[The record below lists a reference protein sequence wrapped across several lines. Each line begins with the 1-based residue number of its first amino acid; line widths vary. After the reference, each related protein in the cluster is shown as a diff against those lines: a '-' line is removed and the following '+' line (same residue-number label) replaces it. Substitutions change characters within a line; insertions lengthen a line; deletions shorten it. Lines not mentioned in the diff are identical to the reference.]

1 MRPPD
6 ASAGAAWIRA
16 IARKEHASEWSLLSR
31 ESQLKRIGTMA
42 ENTTCEEL
50 EQRIALLENE
60 LARRKRAENSILA
73 LKGKIGGQGLYALL
87 VESATDGIWLLDKAF
102 MTVYVNPAMEKN
114 LGYEAQEMIG
124 RSWYDFGDPE
134 WVARAQ
140 ELEKRRESGIEE
152 PHQFLFIHKDG
163 RKVMTRIATTPL
175 YDENGEFT
183 GELGILSDITRQ
195 QEAAD
200 AMQVKDM
207 LNVVANSAGIGMCL
221 LNPDYTIEWYNDLLS
236 QWFGTL
242 EKVRGRNC
250 FEVFEAKNVVC
261 PDCPSRVSF
270 ETGETASVLHCNT
283 TTGAARTWAVT
294 ATPIRDA
301 GNNVIR
307 VVEIIQDITDQKRAE
322 DALRESNSQLEQAVT
337 RANEM
342 AVQTQA
348 ADIAKSR
355 FLTSMSHEIRT
366 PLNAIL
372 GFSQLMQGDPDLTLQ
387 QRQRV
392 ETINRSGEHLLA
404 LLNNILELS
413 KIDAGRQTL
422 QQKTFDLLA
431 LLDNLAIVFRQKAEI
446 KGLSFD
452 VEGIDCLP
460 RYIVGDEQKLRQ
472 VLTNLLSNA
481 VKFTLA
487 GGIRLQARVKAA
499 GMRMAVLV
507 EDTGPGIRAEE
518 MDLLFMAFEQAEAG
532 RSNGSGS
539 GLGLAISQQY
549 ARLMGGDVSITSKEG
564 RGSVFCLD
572 IPVKPGTTVVTAKI
586 PDARQLRRIEA
597 VQPRYRVLVVDDTE
611 LSRRFLVMMLKRAG
625 FDVSEADSGS
635 RAVAVFS
642 GERPHIVLMDQRMP
656 GMNGDDAIRR
666 IRSSP
671 GGAQARIITV
681 TANATDDARAQVLA
695 AGADDFMVKPFHQ
708 EELFEKIRLL
718 TGVKYIYA
726 GSDRPARAAG
736 GRLPVPTKEM
746 LAVIP
751 AELKKQIREAVV
763 RGRRDRMIEL
773 IQKTADIDATLS
785 GRLLD
790 LAVKYDYE
798 AILQQLE

>member
-1 MRPPD
+1 MTEKSTR
-6 ASAGAAWIRA
+6 
-16 IARKEHASEWSLLSR
+16 
-31 ESQLKRIGTMA
+31 
-42 ENTTCEEL
+42 EEL
-50 EQRIALLENE
+50 EQRISMLENE
-60 LARRKRAENSILA
+60 LARRKRAENSILT

-87 VESATDGIWLLDKAF
+87 VESATDGIWLLDKEF

-140 ELEKRRESGIEE
+140 ELEKRRENGIEE
-152 PHQFLFIHKDG
+152 PHQFLFIHKNG

-183 GELGILSDITRQ
+183 GALGILSDITRQ

-200 AMQVKDM
+200 ALQVKDM

-221 LNPDYTIEWYNDLLS
+221 LNPDNTIEWYNDMLS

-242 EKVRGRNC
+242 EKVRGRSC
-250 FEVFEAKNVVC
+250 FEVFEARDAVC

-270 ETGETASVLHCNT
+270 ETGKAESVEHCGT
-283 TTGAARTWAVT
+283 TTGAARTLAVT
-294 ATPIRDA
+294 AMPIRDA
-301 GNNVIR
+301 GNNVIQ
-307 VVEIIQDITDQKRAE
+307 VVEIIQDITDRKHAE
-322 DALRESNSQLEQAVT
+322 DSLRESNSQLEEAIV

-342 AVQTQA
+342 AVQAQVAT
-348 ADIAKSR
+348 IAKGR
-355 FLTSMSHEIRT
+355 FLASMSHEIRT

-372 GFSQLMQGDPDLTLQ
+372 GFSQLMRGDSDLTLL

-404 LLNNILELS
+404 LLNDILELS
-413 KIDAGRQTL
+413 KIDAGRQPL
-422 QQKTFDLLA
+422 ELKTFDLQA
-431 LLDNLAIVFRQKAEI
+431 LLDDLATVFRLKAEI

-452 VEGIDCLP
+452 VEGIDSVP
-460 RYIVGDEQKLRQ
+460 RYIVADEQKLRQ

-481 VKFTLA
+481 VKFTLT
-487 GGIRLQARVKAA
+487 GGIRLRARVEAAGETA
-499 GMRMAVLV
+499 GMRLAVLV

-532 RSNGSGS
+532 RSSGSGS
-539 GLGLAISQQY
+539 GLGLAISRQY
-549 ARLMGGDVSITSKEG
+549 ARLMGGDVSITGKEG
-564 RGSVFCLD
+564 SGSVFCLD
-572 IPVKPGTTVVTAKI
+572 IPVKPGTTAMAAKI
-586 PDARQLRRIEA
+586 PDALQLRRIEA

-611 LSRRFLVMMLKRAG
+611 LSRRFLVMMLRRAG

-635 RAVAVFS
+635 LAVAVFS
-642 GERPHIVLMDQRMP
+642 GERPHVVLMDQRMP
-656 GMNGDDAIRR
+656 GMNGDEAIRR

-671 GGAQARIITV
+671 GGEQVKIITL
-681 TANATDDARAQVLA
+681 TANATDEVRAQVLA
-695 AGADDFMVKPFHQ
+695 AGADDFMVKPFRQ
-708 EELFEKIRLL
+708 EELFEKIRLP

-726 GSDRPARAAG
+726 GSDRPARAAA

-751 AELKKQIREAVV
+751 AELRKQIREAIV
-763 RGRRDRMIEL
+763 RGRLDRMIEL
-773 IQKTADIDATLS
+773 IQKTADIDAKMT
-785 GRLLD
+785 GKLLD
-790 LAVKYDYE
+790 LVAKYDYE